1 MQNRKR
7 TLTTTLLISA
17 GTLTLTLTF
26 ATGCEEQKP
35 APEAK
40 PAETASVAPAAPAP
54 APTPTATQ
62 ADPSQRPE
70 KIETT
75 LTDDRRAALET
86 KYASAKGFLVAKDLE
101 DKLKGDKKIKDKK
114 AAVAAFDKAAK
125 GKWVLFSGPLVNL
138 TDTGFDLGVV
148 YTSQMENDPLG
159 MSRQFFE
166 VTMSEIEGYEKDR
179 FKAGNVVVVLA
190 KYNGG
195 GKAGPGHEAVASGA
209 WK

>member
-1 MQNRKR
+1 MHHAKLHIHASLC
-7 TLTTTLLISA
+7 TALVLLA
-17 GTLTLTLTF
+17 
-26 ATGCEEQKP
+26 GCEDPKP
-35 APEAK
+35 APESK
-40 PAETASVAPAAPAP
+40 PAETATVAPATPAPAP
-54 APTPTATQ
+54 APAPAPTATQ

-75 LTDDRRAALET
+75 LTDERRAALET

-114 AAVAAFDKAAK
+114 AAITAFDKAAK

-138 TDTGFDLGVV
+138 TDKGFDLGVV
-148 YTSQMENDPLG
+148 YTSQMQNDPLG
-159 MSRQFFE
+159 ISRQFFE
-166 VTMSEIEGYEKDR
+166 VTLEEIEGYEKDR

-195 GKAGPGHEAVASGA
+195 GKAGPGHEVVASGA